1 MVLNTHQFLHPL
13 INSKSMAKR
22 ASDEDSNVNFFEM
35 TSETS
40 EHSKKL
46 VRQELDLVKRYLN
59 IKDIKCPLDWWAKHE
74 LMFPIVALLAH

>member
-1 MVLNTHQFLHPL
+1 MVLNTHQFLQPL
-13 INSKSMAKR
+13 INSKSMAKK
-22 ASDEDSNVNFFEM
+22 ASDEDSNVNIFEM

-46 VRQELDLVKRYLN
+46 VRQELDLVKRYPN

-74 LMFPIVALLAH
+74 SMFPIVALLAH